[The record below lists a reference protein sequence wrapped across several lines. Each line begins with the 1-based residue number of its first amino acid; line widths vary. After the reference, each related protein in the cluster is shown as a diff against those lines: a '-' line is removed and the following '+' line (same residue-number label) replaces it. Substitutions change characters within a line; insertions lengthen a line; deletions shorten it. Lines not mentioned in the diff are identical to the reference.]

1 LFPRVSINGATIY
14 LLDDDP
20 FVLKATSRMLSQ
32 AGLKVQSFS
41 DPFTFLA
48 HACDHQPR
56 VVVVDVLMPIMNG
69 LEVQRRLRHISP
81 FTRVIIL
88 SSRDDAIVRATAMR
102 QGASAFFLK
111 GVENKQFLD
120 RIEAALK
127 KSDRQ
132 TGGTSE
138 EVSSGRAIHSH
149 ALDR

>member
-1 LFPRVSINGATIY
+1 MSINGTTIY

-20 FVLKATSRMLSQ
+20 FVLKATSRMLSH

-56 VVVVDVLMPIMNG
+56 VVVVDILMPIMNG
-69 LEVQRRLRHISP
+69 LEVQRRLCQVSP
-81 FTRVIIL
+81 STRVIIL
-88 SSRDDAIVRATAMR
+88 SSRDDPIVRATAMR

-111 GVENKQFLD
+111 GAENKQFLD
-120 RIEAALK
+120 GIEAALK
-127 KSDRQ
+127 KSNRQ

-138 EVSSGRAIHSH
+138 QVSSARAIQSQ
-149 ALDR
+149 AADR